1 MDEPKRKASHK
12 FDIALV
18 GTIVAFDPETGEA
31 LHVHEE
37 HIETID
43 DKPIYSATIATDD
56 CEKIREEAIKR
67 YPRRRIDVISA
78 RPEDM
83 ISALP
88 EDMISALPEGV
99 IGARPEI
106 GGLIVKR
113 RYHVD
118 PMTRKLRMETES
130 DFQLLE
136 QFARMGLGPRFRGR

>member
-1 MDEPKRKASHK
+1 MNEPKREAAPR

-18 GTIVAFDPETGEA
+18 GIVVAFDPETGDA

-37 HIETID
+37 YVETID
-43 DKPIYSATIATDD
+43 DRPICSVEITAED
-56 CEKIREEAIKR
+56 CEKIRQEAIKA

-83 ISALP
+83 IGAR
-88 EDMISALPEGV
+88 PEGA
-99 IGARPEI
+99 IGARPEVD
-106 GGLIVKR
+106 GLIVKR

-118 PMTRKLRMETES
+118 PMTRKLRMETET

-136 QFARMGLGPRFRGR
+136 QLAQRGLDPHFRGR

>member
-18 GTIVAFDPETGEA
+18 GTVVAFDPETGEA

-43 DKPIYSATIATDD
+43 DKPIYSAAIATDD

-78 RPEDM
+78 R
-83 ISALP
+83 P

-136 QFARMGLGPRFRGR
+136 QFARMGLGPHFRGR

>member
-1 MDEPKRKASHK
+1 MTARKS
-12 FDIALV
+12 
-18 GTIVAFDPETGEA
+18 G
-31 LHVHEE
+31 
-37 HIETID
+37 
-43 DKPIYSATIATDD
+43 
-56 CEKIREEAIKR
+56 EEAIKR

-78 RPEDM
+78 R
-83 ISALP
+83 P

-130 DFQLLE
+130 HFQLLE
-136 QFARMGLGPRFRGR
+136 QFARMGLGPHFRGR

>member
-1 MDEPKRKASHK
+1 MNEPKREAAPK

-18 GTIVAFDPETGEA
+18 GIIVAFDPETGDP

-37 HIETID
+37 HVETID
-43 DKPIYSATIATDD
+43 DRPICSVEITAED

-78 RPEDM
+78 
-83 ISALP
+83 LP
-88 EDMISALPEGV
+88 EDLISARPEGV
-99 IGARPEI
+99 IGARPEV

-130 DFQLLE
+130 DFHLVEQLA
-136 QFARMGLGPRFRGR
+136 QMGLGPHFRGR